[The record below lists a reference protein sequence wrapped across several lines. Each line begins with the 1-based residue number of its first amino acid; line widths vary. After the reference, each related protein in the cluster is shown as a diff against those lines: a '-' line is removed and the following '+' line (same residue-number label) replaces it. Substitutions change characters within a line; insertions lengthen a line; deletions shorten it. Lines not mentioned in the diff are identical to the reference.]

1 MNKYRNTLEAFK
13 EELKLLNNHGF
24 RSVDEQ
30 VALEL
35 PTLFMIEKMSEDQSL
50 CKLDESCFTSN
61 FDYSQIYPSGNE
73 QMQIELNYYN
83 NVLTLKLVDDIVNHL
98 KQYPNSRRAVF
109 NFWDK
114 SYEDPKV
121 GAACLVYL
129 YFRQTSQGLDMH
141 ACMRA
146 NNAFRISLMNF
157 HIYGSIHREVCKKLG
172 VEMGNYYH
180 FADSYHV
187 YNKDL
192 EEMNEFLS
200 KL

>member
-1 MNKYRNTLEAFK
+1 MNTYKNSLEAFK
-13 EELKLLNNHGF
+13 KELKLLNVNGF
-24 RSVDEQ
+24 QSVDEQ

-35 PTLFMIEKMSEDQSL
+35 PTFFMIENMSEDQSL
-50 CKLDESCFTSN
+50 CGLDENGFRSN
-61 FDYSQIYPSGNE
+61 FDYSQIYTNGNS

-83 NVLTLKLVDDIVNHL
+83 NVLTLKLVDDIVSHL
-98 KQYPNSRRAVF
+98 KKHPDSRRAVF

-121 GAACLVYL
+121 GATCLVYL

-172 VEMGNYYH
+172 VKMGNYYH

-187 YNKDL
+187 YHKDL